1 MNQLLIA
8 LLISTSLTGVI
19 QSGFVSSLNHKE
31 VQVID
36 QHSSI
41 EENKAKK
48 DELGDLNHIS
58 LPLTETSSKIV
69 QNRAVDENVSCVT
82 VDPVLIEGQKNKQST
97 STIYKKVNQKDISKQ
112 KEQKEKDV
120 SEDDSSS
127 NDRKDTSTAKEK
139 AKDKV
144 IESSSDKGNNKASST
159 KKDERTSSEKNK
171 VSESITTN
179 EEDAKVNKGGTQADS
194 NVETK
199 NEAYD
204 TLEQPNK
211 EEETITVT
219 ATAYTANCEGGTG
232 VTYTGV
238 DLRANPE
245 SKVIAVD
252 PTVIPL
258 GTKVYVE
265 GYGYATAADIG
276 GAIKGNKIDVF
287 IPSQSEAE
295 DWGMKT
301 VEVKILN

>member
-8 LLISTSLTGVI
+8 VLISTSLTGVM

-36 QHSSI
+36 QHSSVK
-41 EENKAKK
+41 EFKATK
-48 DELGDLNHIS
+48 DELDDLNHIS
-58 LPLTETSSKIV
+58 LPLAETSSKFA
-69 QNRAVDENVSCVT
+69 QNTTANENVSCVA
-82 VDPVLIEGQKNKQST
+82 VDPVHIEGQKNNQLS
-97 STIYKKVNQKDISKQ
+97 STIYKVKQKDINKQ
-112 KEQKEKDV
+112 KEKIV
-120 SEDDSSS
+120 SKDDSSS

-139 AKDKV
+139 AKNKV
-144 IESSSDKGNNKASST
+144 IVSSSNNKASIS
-159 KKDERTSSEKNK
+159 KEDERTSSEKNK
-171 VSESITTN
+171 VSEPITTN
-179 EEDAKVNKGGTQADS
+179 EDAKVNKGVTQAAS

-199 NEAYD
+199 NEANS
-204 TLEQPNK
+204 TIEQPNK

-238 DLRANPE
+238 DLRANPD

-301 VEVKILN
+301 VEEKILK

>member
-1 MNQLLIA
+1 MNKLLIA
-8 LLISTSLTGVI
+8 LLISTSLTGVM
-19 QSGFVSSLNHKE
+19 QSDFVSSLNHEK

-36 QHSSI
+36 QHSSF

-58 LPLTETSSKIV
+58 LPLAETSSKIV
-69 QNRAVDENVSCVT
+69 QNRAVDEKVSCVA
-82 VDPVLIEGQKNKQST
+82 VDPVLIGGQKNKQSS

-112 KEQKEKDV
+112 KEKDV
-120 SEDDSSS
+120 SEYDSSS
-127 NDRKDTSTAKEK
+127 NDRKVTSTAKEK

-144 IESSSDKGNNKASST
+144 IGSSSDKGNNTALSS
-159 KKDERTSSEKNK
+159 KKEERTSSGKNK
-171 VSESITTN
+171 VTKPITTN
-179 EEDAKVNKGGTQADS
+179 EEDAKVTKGGTQAVT
-194 NVETK
+194 NIETK
-199 NEAYD
+199 NEAND
-204 TLEQPNK
+204 ILEQPNQK
-211 EEETITVT
+211 EQTITVT
-219 ATAYTANCEGGTG
+219 ATAYTANCEGGSG

-301 VEVKILN
+301 VKVKILN

>member
-8 LLISTSLTGVI
+8 LLISTSLTGVM
-19 QSGFVSSLNHKE
+19 QSGFVSSINHEK
-31 VQVID
+31 VQVTD
-36 QHSSI
+36 QHSSVK
-41 EENKAKK
+41 ENKATK
-48 DELGDLNHIS
+48 DELIGLNHIS
-58 LPLTETSSKIV
+58 LPLAETSSKIV
-69 QNRAVDENVSCVT
+69 RNTDADENVSCVA
-82 VDPVLIEGQKNKQST
+82 VDPVLIEEQKNNQLS
-97 STIYKKVNQKDISKQ
+97 STIYNKEEQKDISNK
-112 KEQKEKDV
+112 KEKV
-120 SEDDSSS
+120 VNKDDSSS
-127 NDRKDTSTAKEK
+127 NDRKVTLTAKEK

-144 IESSSDKGNNKASST
+144 IGSSSDKRNNKASNS
-159 KKDERTSSEKNK
+159 KKDEETTSEKNK
-171 VSESITTN
+171 VSEPITTN
-179 EEDAKVNKGGTQADS
+179 EDAKVNKGVTQAAS

-199 NEAYD
+199 NKANE

-238 DLRANPE
+238 DLRANPD

-301 VEVKILN
+301 VEVKILK